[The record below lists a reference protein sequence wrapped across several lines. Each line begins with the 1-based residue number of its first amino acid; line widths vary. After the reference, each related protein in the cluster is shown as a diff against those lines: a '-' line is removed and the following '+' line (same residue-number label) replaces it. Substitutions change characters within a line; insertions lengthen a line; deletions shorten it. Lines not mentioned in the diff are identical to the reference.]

1 MLCGFISCGIKVKAT
16 LNHRKLAFSLSARF
30 FPPLPFMWTLFRT
43 PVKYLGNV
51 DSREMWDLVRELV
64 RLSSSMCFCLCVNE
78 GGETRGELQPAGY
91 LHRLDEVSLMYGFNL
106 ELPR

>member
-1 MLCGFISCGIKVKAT
+1 MWHQSKSSPKPQEMSF
-16 LNHRKLAFSLSARF
+16 FSFSSF
-30 FPPLPFMWTLFRT
+30 SPPLPFMWTLFRT

-91 LHRLDEVSLMYGFNL
+91 LHRLDEVSLMYGFSL
-106 ELPR
+106 ELSR